1 MKVKVG
7 DNVKILA
14 GKDKGKEGKIIK
26 TLKNKDKVVV
36 EGINM
41 VKKHV
46 KPRGM
51 NEVGSIVDVEAPIHV
66 SNVKLIDNNTKK
78 AKDVKAS
85 KKEIIENKEDKE
97 DIDINEKNDNNE
109 NKEKNENIENKENVD
124 NIENKENNKNI

>member
-14 GKDKGKEGKIIK
+14 GKDKGKEGKVIK
-26 TLKNKDKVVV
+26 TLKKDNKVVV

-51 NEVGSIVDVEAPIHV
+51 NEVGSIVDVEAPIHA
-66 SNVKLIDNNTKK
+66 SNVKINTKETK
-78 AKDVKAS
+78 KDAKKVKETKSVKKEKKAS
-85 KKEIIENKEDKE
+85 
-97 DIDINEKNDNNE
+97 
-109 NKEKNENIENKENVD
+109 
-124 NIENKENNKNI
+124 